1 MVPQAPARPLA
12 MGKGGIA
19 QVVQNKA
26 VPPLTEEAN
35 HNPPVAP
42 PNVPAGIPV

>member
-1 MVPQAPARPLA
+1 MR
-12 MGKGGIA
+12 KGGIA

-35 HNPPVAP
+35 QSLRSRRRTLPDLQQFERER
-42 PNVPAGIPV
+42 